1 MKQVFFHMQFLF
13 PFHGTTST
21 NSDST
26 AVDSLT
32 GLDLLTVSWLGGLGL
47 VDLAWW
53 TWLGGLGLVDL
64 AWWIWLGGLGLV
76 DLAWRIWLGGLLTG

>member
-1 MKQVFFHMQFLF
+1 MCPALNEASFFPYAIFVSF
-13 PFHGTTST
+13 PWHNST

-53 TWLGGLGLVDL
+53 TWLGGFGLVDL
-64 AWWIWLGGLGLV
+64 AWWTWLGGFGLV
-76 DLAWRIWLGGLLTG
+76 GF